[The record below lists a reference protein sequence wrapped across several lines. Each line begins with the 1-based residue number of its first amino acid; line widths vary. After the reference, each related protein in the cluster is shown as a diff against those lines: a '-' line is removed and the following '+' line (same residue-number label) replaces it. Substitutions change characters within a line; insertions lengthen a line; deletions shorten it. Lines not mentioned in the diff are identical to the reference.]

1 MARSFKGILSGKP
14 EDKEDENADFATGKA
29 VVDTT
34 EKKDVQTPKN
44 VISNGSGARI
54 VYNKLRE
61 SHRKRSMIFG
71 KIQGMIDGNP
81 PYPKASLKRAGIL
94 AQSNVNW
101 RDGEAIY
108 ESVAL
113 AFWSLFNDVQNL
125 CEVGTTLG
133 DPQQN
138 PHWGRVMSEE
148 LDTIIRDWDQFASTM
163 SEHQGDFV
171 KYGVSFLFW
180 QDEEDWRFQVAD
192 VWKFLIPER
201 TRNHVSFFNI
211 IAIERTM
218 TAHELF
224 DILEDYKGEKWD
236 LDALKEIMWQAQ
248 TGQKEQYSTQ
258 LWASQQTKIR
268 NGDTSIDELYS
279 DDITFVSLFMKEYDG
294 KVSHGMIHPTYMG
307 SEDKWVFFHDRQ
319 YDQMSHAAAL
329 FTFTPAERFVHGNK
343 GVGHKSFNTVE
354 GVTQIDNSVMDSA
367 RRAATVLVRSRAGRN
382 KDAKQVQFIHGGL
395 VDIGE
400 AEFVQNLMGANL
412 QSSVE
417 VARYFQ
423 DKLQMNN
430 NISGTN
436 MASRDGKPQTLGEV
450 RVQATREARVQKN
463 RIAHYYGQLDFL
475 WAEVFR
481 KMLRCKEGHPGYEE
495 VALFKKRC
503 IERGIPE
510 EIFVLNDENMGQNGL
525 PEHLSIKA
533 TRASGSGS
541 QVADQIEMQA
551 MMPLLPSVGEIGRE
565 NIMRDYIAAN
575 RGHRFIER
583 YMPPNDREKQPLFD
597 NTLASIENN
606 QLEKGEMVVVSPD
619 NNHAIHAPSHIQRLN
634 QVAEA
639 FNQAEEAARGAGSQQ
654 PSVDAGSYG
663 QYSLEEVDVCFQTLG
678 PHFVR
683 HLLYLSQDPTRAAM
697 AKQLNAQWAILANF
711 GDKIANNAQEHRTK
725 QMRDLQK
732 GQQDLDKLD
741 MEERVKMREV
751 EVKGNVAMAKLRG
764 EIANGAAREQLQ
776 YLVQR
781 MRVSLEGD
789 VKRAKAF
796 NEMALDAA
804 RELRDAS
811 EETKAKG
818 RNQLF

>member
-1 MARSFKGILSGKP
+1 MAPFKVALSS
-14 EDKEDENADFATGKA
+14 ENENDENAGADFSTGKA
-29 VVDTT
+29 VIDTSEKVDI
-34 EKKDVQTPKN
+34 PKN
-44 VISNGSGARI
+44 IIPDGSAART

-61 SHRKRSMIFG
+61 AHRKRAMIFG

-81 PYPKASLKRAGIL
+81 PYPKPALKRAGIL

-125 CEVGTTLG
+125 CEITTTLG
-133 DPQQN
+133 DAQQN
-138 PHWGRVMSEE
+138 PYWGRIMSEE
-148 LDTIIRDWDQFASTM
+148 FDTIMRDWDQFATTM

-171 KYGVSFLFW
+171 KFGVSFLFW
-180 QDEEDWRFQVAD
+180 PDEEDWRFQVAD
-192 VWKFLIPER
+192 VWKFLVPER
-201 TRNHVSFFNI
+201 TRNHVSFFNVV
-211 IAIERTM
+211 AIERTM
-218 TAHELF
+218 TTYELF
-224 DILEDYKGEKWD
+224 EIIDNYKGDKWNIEE
-236 LDALKEIMWQAQ
+236 LKQVMWQAQ

-258 LWASQQTKIR
+258 LWGSQQAKIR

-279 DDITFVSLFMKEYDG
+279 DDITFVSLLMKEHDG
-294 KVSHGMIHPTYMG
+294 KVSHGMIHPTYSPSG
-307 SEDKWVFFHDRQ
+307 KKWLFFDDRQ
-319 YDQMSHAAAL
+319 YSQFSHATSL
-329 FTFTPAERFVHGNK
+329 TTFTPAERFVHGNK

-367 RRAATVLVRSRAGRN
+367 RRASTVLVRSRAGRN

-417 VARYFQ
+417 VARYFHG
-423 DKLQMNN
+423 KLQENN
-430 NISGTN
+430 NISGTSMVN
-436 MASRDGKPQTLGEV
+436 RDGKPQTLGEV
-450 RVQATREARVQKN
+450 RVQATKEARVQKN
-463 RIAHYYGQLDFL
+463 RISHYYGQLDFL
-475 WAEVFR
+475 WVEVLR
-481 KMLRCKEGHPGYEE
+481 KMLRCKEGHDSYET

-503 IERGIPE
+503 IDRGVPAE
-510 EIFVLNDENMGQNGL
+510 VFVLNNENEGQNGL
-525 PEHLSIKA
+525 PEHLNVKG

-551 MMPLLPSVGEIGRE
+551 MMPILPSVGEIGRE

-583 YMPPNDREKQPLFD
+583 YMPENDREKQPMFD

-619 NNHAIHAPSHIQRLN
+619 NNHAIHCPSHIQRLN
-634 QVAEA
+634 QIAEA
-639 FNQAEEAARGAGSQQ
+639 FNQAEEAARGAGSAT
-654 PSVDAGSYG
+654 PSVDAGEYG

-683 HLLYLSQDPTRAAM
+683 HLIFLSQDPTRAAM

-804 RELRDAS
+804 REMRDAT